1 MGKREWLGCLS
12 VGCVGAVLSVAAAEG
27 ARGEQDLAADP
38 LRPQLHLTAKAGWI
52 NDPNGLSYRNGEW
65 HVFCQHN
72 PKGVQWGNMSWYH
85 FVSRDLVRWTPLT
98 DALTPD
104 RLGAM
109 FSGSA
114 VTDTENTAGFGK
126 GAHVLVYT
134 AMSDAGKGAQCLAWS
149 QDGRNYVKY
158 EGNPVLPN
166 ITGGLD
172 RDPRVLW
179 HKPSKRWV
187 MALYVEKGG
196 RRLLDIFTSPDLRK
210 WELASEVP
218 GGSPTGATG
227 WLFECPGLEEIAIE
241 GEDRT
246 AWVIWGAD
254 TIWYQVGEFDGRKF
268 TPLDPRVEGGV
279 QMPVGRDRGGNNAA
293 FYAAQ
298 TFTGVSRCIW
308 VPWFRNEYREGAA
321 YRHCLGI
328 PQELTLRR
336 TADGLRLVRRPVR
349 EFAQLRE
356 GDAVP
361 LEKFDGELAEVSLA
375 CTLDGNGRAAF
386 DLRGL
391 ELAYDA
397 AAGTLSAGQGLV
409 VKWPVTNGR
418 LALTVFLDRGCA
430 EVFSA
435 DGLHMM
441 PIPDRPIDSANR
453 RLGVLEC
460 RGATGC
466 AFKAWKLNSI
476 WRQPARKS
484 ARSDSRAGGSKL
496 Q

>member
-1 MGKREWLGCLS
+1 MNRIFLGLMLT
-12 VGCVGAVLSVAAAEG
+12 VLGAALFAVLAVSAAAAG
-27 ARGEQDLAADP
+27 SAGGEPDLAADA

-52 NDPNGLSYRNGEW
+52 NDPNGLSFRDGEW

-98 DALTPD
+98 DVITPD
-104 RLGAM
+104 DLGAM

-114 VTDTENTAGFGK
+114 VTDAGNTAGFGRN
-126 GAHVLVYT
+126 AHILVYT
-134 AMSDAGKGAQCLAWS
+134 AMSAAGKGSQCLAWS
-149 QDGRNYVKY
+149 QDGRNYTKY
-158 EGNPVLPN
+158 GGNPVLPN
-166 ITGGLD
+166 IAGGQD
-172 RDPRVLW
+172 RDPRVFW
-179 HKPSKRWV
+179 HAPSGRWV
-187 MALYVEKGG
+187 MALYYAKGG
-196 RRLLDIFTSPDLRK
+196 TCTLGVFTSADLKK
-210 WELASEVP
+210 WELASEMS
-218 GGSPTGATG
+218 GGAPADRTG
-227 WLFECPGLEEIAIE
+227 WLFECPGLEEVRIE

-246 AWVIWGAD
+246 AWVVWGAD
-254 TIWYQVGEFDGRKF
+254 AIWYQVGAFDGRKF
-268 TPLDPRVEGGV
+268 TPLGPRVEGGV
-279 QMPVGRDRGGNNAA
+279 QMPAGRDRGGNCP

-298 TFTGVSRCIW
+298 TFTGASRCIW
-308 VPWFRNEYREGAA
+308 VPWFRNAYRKGAA

-349 EFAQLRE
+349 EFAQLRA

-375 CTLDGNGRAAF
+375 CTLGESGRAAF

-391 ELAYDA
+391 KLAYDA
-397 AAGTLSAGQGLV
+397 AAGTLSAGEDFV
-409 VKWPVTNGR
+409 VKWPVANGR

-441 PIPDRPIDSANR
+441 PIPDRPINPANR
-453 RLGVLEC
+453 RIGVLEC
-460 RGATGC
+460 RGATDC
-466 AFKAWKLNSI
+466 AFRAWKMNSI
-476 WRQPARKS
+476 W
-484 ARSDSRAGGSKL
+484 
-496 Q
+496 